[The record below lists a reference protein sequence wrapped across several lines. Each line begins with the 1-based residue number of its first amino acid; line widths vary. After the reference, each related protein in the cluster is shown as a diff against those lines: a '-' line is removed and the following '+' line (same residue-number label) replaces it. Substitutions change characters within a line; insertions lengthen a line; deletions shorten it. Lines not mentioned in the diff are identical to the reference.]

1 MVIISTILNIIYAIL
16 ILGVLV
22 LVHELGHFIAARSIG
37 LPVITFS
44 VGMGPAVK
52 KWKWA
57 RFGDTEFRISAVPFG
72 GYCMVL
78 GEEEDVAE
86 GDTFW
91 GKTPWQR
98 IWYTSAGVLFNFI
111 LAIIVFM
118 GVFATVGP
126 SYPVMETNQIKF
138 AYPQMPADKAGIKD
152 ADRILMVDDQYIFE
166 YSQMATIVNDSAGEE
181 LDFVVG
187 SRVKEKTEVS
197 VNQSDI
203 VTINLDDEMLVSE
216 LELGVDT
223 TRAFIVEI
231 DGKLYPLEKLDIVN
245 GEKVPRLDDDLKSIN
260 WVEVDSIFADSNEL
274 SLVFSESIEIRDVKI
289 TPKESI
295 QQKPDGT
302 EQKVGLVGVNPWS
315 VRVRV
320 GILDAIKLAFVGF
333 WNLMLALWGFIVG
346 LFKGRT
352 DGVGGPVA
360 IFKMTSTMVRYGL
373 ADVLEFA
380 ALLSVNLGFINLLPF
395 PGLDGA
401 HILTGLF
408 EGITGIKINR
418 NALNVVNY
426 VGFLLLM
433 GLMVLIV
440 VRDVLNFF

>member
-1 MVIISTILNIIYAIL
+1 MEIILTILNIIYAIL

-57 RFGDTEFRISAVPFG
+57 RFGDTEFRLSAIPFG
-72 GYCMVL
+72 GYCMVS
-78 GEEEDVAE
+78 GEEEDVTE

-111 LAIIVFM
+111 LAIIVFI

-126 SYPVMETNQIKF
+126 SYPVNETNQIKF

-152 ADRILMVDDQYIFE
+152 ADRILMVGGNYIFSYE
-166 YSQMATIVNDSAGEE
+166 QMATTVNANAGEE
-181 LDFVVG
+181 LDFLVG
-187 SRVKEKTEVS
+187 SRITEKTEVRVS
-197 VNQSDI
+197 ADDI
-203 VTINLDDEMLVSE
+203 VTINLDNEMMISE
-216 LELGVDT
+216 LELGEDT

-231 DGKLYPLEKLDIVN
+231 DGKIYPLEKLVSVN
-245 GEKVPRLDDDLKSIN
+245 GEKIPRLDDDLKSID
-260 WVEVDSIFADSNEL
+260 WEKVDSIFADSDEL
-274 SLVFSESIEIRDVKI
+274 NLVFSESIETRDVKI

-295 QQKPDGT
+295 QQKADGT
-302 EQKVGLVGVNPWS
+302 EQTVGIVGVNPWS

-320 GILDAIKLAFVGF
+320 GILDALKLAFVGF
-333 WNLMLALWGFIVG
+333 WNLMLALWSFIVG

-380 ALLSVNLGFINLLPF
+380 AILSVNLGFINLLPF
-395 PGLDGA
+395 PGLDGG

-408 EGITGIKINR
+408 EGITGVKIKR
-418 NALNVVNY
+418 NVLNVVNY
-426 VGFLLLM
+426 IGFLLLM

-440 VRDVLNFF
+440 IRDVLNLF